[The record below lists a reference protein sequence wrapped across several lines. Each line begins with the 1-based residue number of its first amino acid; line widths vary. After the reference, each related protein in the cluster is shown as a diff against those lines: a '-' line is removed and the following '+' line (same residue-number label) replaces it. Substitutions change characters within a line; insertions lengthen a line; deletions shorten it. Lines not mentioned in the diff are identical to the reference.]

1 MNQKMS
7 FVSSVDQCTVCYSS
21 IRSLECGHFI
31 CKPCIVKSGKQ
42 LCPICKADV
51 KLTDKQK
58 QDCVE
63 RAKKLFKKSKS
74 EQEKEDY
81 EAALQLSRLA
91 TGEDLEEE
99 KVQPQR
105 EDTLLDRGTQSAQ
118 HNLNSSNLS
127 INGPSIVL
135 PNTVKID
142 KTSVNFTQKFSIDT
156 LLPQMVN
163 LYYAISTNQPKVESN
178 IASLKAFGIAASI
191 DQLCKDIEISPIE
204 FAEILRD
211 FYSMN

>member
-1 MNQKMS
+1 MS
-7 FVSSVDQCTVCYSS
+7 VVTGIDQCTVCYSS

-81 EAALQLSRLA
+81 EAALQLSRLS
-91 TGEDLEEE
+91 TGERFEEEE
-99 KVQPQR
+99 KLQPQR
-105 EDTLLDRGTQSAQ
+105 EDTLLDRGTQRANHDQ
-118 HNLNSSNLS
+118 DSSNLS
-127 INGPSIVL
+127 INGPSPVL

-142 KTSVNFTQKFSIDT
+142 NTTVNFTQKFSIDT

-163 LYYAISTNQPKVESN
+163 LYYAISTNQSTVESN
-178 IASLKAFGIAASI
+178 VGSLKAFGIAASI